1 MNSSTDDLR
10 ALATTSLKK
19 KAAFKSYLFVWGV
32 VSALLVVIW
41 FLASPGALFW
51 PGFGIAGMVIALVAT
66 IALVVKGVYDGP
78 GAAVDAATCSTAAHT
93 SAAVTP
99 VAAGRCTTA
108 AVHPA

>member
-51 PGFGIAGMVIALVAT
+51 PGFGIAGMGL
-66 IALVVKGVYDGP
+66 
-78 GAAVDAATCSTAAHT
+78 AAVFIWWDAYGPFGSITEAAID
-93 SAAVTP
+93 AEVERMKKKP
-99 VAAGRCTTA
+99 
-108 AVHPA
+108 